1 MFHRTKYENSFPELE
16 EKYNVRI
23 EEYTYFDNKNGE
35 MDNDSRFYRIYDKT
49 DNLLFEIDGDVSK
62 QVEIDEITEKLEE
75 YGNKANWVFEN
86 LQE

>member
-35 MDNDSRFYRIYDKT
+35 MDNDSRFYRIYDDA
-49 DNLLFEIDGDVSK
+49 DNFLFEIEGNVSK

-75 YGNKANWVFEN
+75 YGITAN
-86 LQE
+86 

>member
-75 YGNKANWVFEN
+75 YGNKAN
-86 LQE
+86 